1 MLGFSMLSA
10 REPAM
15 AKKLG
20 KSEKL
25 DLILSELS
33 ALRADIK
40 ALQREGSR
48 EQSLRPGARARPAP
62 AKKPAKRT
70 EAPDKVA
77 KSTKGAKSKPVLV
90 ETDEEDESP
99 QPASRIA

>member
-1 MLGFSMLSA
+1 
-10 REPAM
+10 M
-15 AKKLG
+15 AKKLR

-40 ALQREGSR
+40 ALLKEPA
-48 EQSLRPGARARPAP
+48 PGGKPASTARARPAP
-62 AKKPAKRT
+62 AKKAAKRT
-70 EAPDKVA
+70 QAPRRPA
-77 KSTKGAKSKPVLV
+77 KAPAKPVLV
-90 ETDEEDESP
+90 DSDDDEAQP

>member
-1 MLGFSMLSA
+1 
-10 REPAM
+10 M

-40 ALQREGSR
+40 SLGKEGSR
-48 EQSLRPGARARPAP
+48 GAKPGATARARPVP
-62 AKKPAKRT
+62 AKKAAKRAQPARKPAK
-70 EAPDKVA
+70 APA
-77 KSTKGAKSKPVLV
+77 KPVLV
-90 ETDEEDESP
+90 ETDDEDAPSR
-99 QPASRIA
+99 PASRIA

>member
-1 MLGFSMLSA
+1 
-10 REPAM
+10 M

-40 ALQREGSR
+40 MLLKHDAPRGQAAGKV
-48 EQSLRPGARARPAP
+48 RARRAP
-62 AKKPAKRT
+62 AKKTAKGGGAARKPGQPRT
-70 EAPDKVA
+70 
-77 KSTKGAKSKPVLV
+77 KPVLV
-90 ETDEEDESP
+90 ETAESDAP
-99 QPASRIA
+99 APNVASRIA

>member
-1 MLGFSMLSA
+1 
-10 REPAM
+10 M

-33 ALRADIK
+33 ALRADLK
-40 ALQREGSR
+40 SLLSSR
-48 EQSLRPGARARPAP
+48 PDGRARPTP
-62 AKKPAKRT
+62 AEKPAKRT
-70 EAPDKVA
+70 EAPDTVA
-77 KSTKGAKSKPVLV
+77 KSAKTAKTAKAPKPAKAAKAKPVLV
-90 ETDEEDESP
+90 ETDDEDESP

>member
-40 ALQREGSR
+40 SLLKDGSR
-48 EQSLRPGARARPAP
+48 GQSSRSVAPARPAP

-70 EAPDKVA
+70 EAPARAA
-77 KSTKGAKSKPVLV
+77 KAKPVLV
-90 ETDEEDESP
+90 ESDDEDESP

>member
-1 MLGFSMLSA
+1 
-10 REPAM
+10 M

-33 ALRADIK
+33 ALRADVK
-40 ALQREGSR
+40 TLRKEGARGAKPVS
-48 EQSLRPGARARPAP
+48 SARARPAP
-62 AKKPAKRT
+62 AKKPAKKAAKRS
-70 EAPDKVA
+70 EAPRKPVKA
-77 KSTKGAKSKPVLV
+77 KPVLV
-90 ETDEEDESP
+90 ETDDEEPRP

>member
-1 MLGFSMLSA
+1 
-10 REPAM
+10 M

-40 ALQREGSR
+40 TLLQDGSR
-48 EQSLRPGARARPAP
+48 GQSSRPSARARPAP

-70 EAPDKVA
+70 EAPA
-77 KSTKGAKSKPVLV
+77 KAAKAAKAKPVLV
-90 ETDEEDESP
+90 ETDDDDDSA